1 MALLSAES
9 NIKGWVFIMLTD
21 FHIHSTCSSDAHD
34 KMADMALASYDRGV
48 RLMCFTDHVDLDN
61 YSTGRADEHCFDVW
75 PEILRQH
82 AETCAAVPADMEVRC
97 GIELGQGNHDL
108 ARAEQIASTDGL
120 DFVIGSLHNLR
131 DTPDFSVLRY
141 ISMSDCRQYLALYVS
156 ELLELSHL
164 DLLSAL
170 LDGLSLPHGAREAI
184 LACVKQKNAHD
195 LLPTAE
201 RASLGSADV
210 DRLLTLIT
218 APGTVPEALSAAR
231 RAAQGGRMRRAADAL
246 ERLCDALCSDRVRL
260 DFSIVSDTAYYN
272 GVAFRGYVQ
281 GAPVP
286 VLRGGEYDNLLER
299 MGKGA
304 MRAIGFALY
313 LGELARCLPAP
324 AADDG
329 GTLLLYDP
337 AMPPERVRAAVEAR
351 VAAGERVTALTEA
364 PAGGRFARTV
374 DLRKEGPAC

>member
-82 AETCAAVPADMEVRC
+82 AETCAAVPADIEVRC

-141 ISMSDCRQYLALYVS
+141 ISMGDCRQYLALYVS

-164 DLLSAL
+164 DFYDVMAHIGYTRRYMLRDGFDLPLTMQNYGDELDTIFRHLIQNGRGIEMNCSGLRNPGIHDTIPSFSVIKRYRELGGEIITIGSDAHCTADASVGCERGYELL
-170 LDGLSLPHGAREAI
+170 REAGFEY
-184 LACVKQKNAHD
+184 VTVFKQRK
-195 LLPTAE
+195 
-201 RASLGSADV
+201 
-210 DRLLTLIT
+210 
-218 APGTVPEALSAAR
+218 PE
-231 RAAQGGRMRRAADAL
+231 
-246 ERLCDALCSDRVRL
+246 
-260 DFSIVSDTAYYN
+260 FI
-272 GVAFRGYVQ
+272 
-281 GAPVP
+281 
-286 VLRGGEYDNLLER
+286 
-299 MGKGA
+299 K
-304 MRAIGFALY
+304 I
-313 LGELARCLPAP
+313 
-324 AADDG
+324 
-329 GTLLLYDP
+329 
-337 AMPPERVRAAVEAR
+337 
-351 VAAGERVTALTEA
+351 
-364 PAGGRFARTV
+364 
-374 DLRKEGPAC
+374 